1 MKEWRVFQNRWR
13 VLFMGMIILV
23 ISAVIGTLVS
33 FTSIPKI
40 IELKNSQSKWESYG
54 LSHYML
60 QVKVIEQASKSS
72 CFWEL
77 EIQNESIVR
86 RIVEEC
92 DEKIEV
98 DGELKNLYYAEPL
111 ISNMRTA
118 TGVED
123 VFEIL
128 HRSLK
133 ERECGPNGCECDGY
147 YDYEIQYHPT
157 LGYPISIHQTM
168 ALPIRNPLAPIIW
181 RGIKAIVPE
190 REVYKWEEVIFV
202 RCTLLGFSLSDY
214 EISIKP
220 VQ

>member
-1 MKEWRVFQNRWR
+1 
-13 VLFMGMIILV
+13 MGMIILI

-86 RIVEEC
+86 RIAEEC
-92 DEKIEV
+92 DEHIEV

-118 TGVED
+118 TGVENF
-123 VFEIL
+123 FEIL
-128 HRSLK
+128 RGNLS
-133 ERECGPNGCECDGY
+133 EEICGPNGCECDGH

-157 LGYPISIHQTM
+157 LGYPVSIHQIM

-202 RCTLLGFSLSDY
+202 RCTLLGFTLSDY
-214 EISIKP
+214 EISITP
-220 VQ
+220 IQ

>member
-1 MKEWRVFQNRWR
+1 
-13 VLFMGMIILV
+13 
-23 ISAVIGTLVS
+23 
-33 FTSIPKI
+33 
-40 IELKNSQSKWESYG
+40 
-54 LSHYML
+54 ML
-60 QVKVIEQASKSS
+60 QVKVTEQASKSS

-128 HRSLK
+128 RGSLK
-133 ERECGPNGCECDGY
+133 
-147 YDYEIQYHPT
+147 
-157 LGYPISIHQTM
+157 
-168 ALPIRNPLAPIIW
+168 
-181 RGIKAIVPE
+181 
-190 REVYKWEEVIFV
+190 
-202 RCTLLGFSLSDY
+202 
-214 EISIKP
+214 
-220 VQ
+220 